1 MSDIPLTP
9 EQRLFAA
16 ENHDLV
22 YAFLK
27 EKNLPESDFYDI
39 VISPSKFSTRRKV
52 ATL

>member
-22 YAFLK
+22 SSMTNIY
-27 EKNLPESDFYDI
+27 
-39 VISPSKFSTRRKV
+39 RKMIFMMS
-52 ATL
+52 